1 MPTRIQLRR
10 TKGWRMPAGTV
21 KVDRTTAFGNPWRV
35 GEAHCPTA
43 AEAVRMF
50 RARLPGAEFYIPPH
64 LLPDYLAASAWAGR
78 LERRLKRHREWPER
92 FEREMARDGMGMPPP
107 DYLLRRSQ

>member
-10 TKGWRMPAGTV
+10 TKGWRMPAGAV

-43 AEAVRMF
+43 AEAKIVID
-50 RARLPGAEFYIPPH
+50 APHGLPG
-64 LLPDYLAASAWAGR
+64 L
-78 LERRLKRHREWPER
+78 
-92 FEREMARDGMGMPPP
+92 
-107 DYLLRRSQ
+107 